1 MNNYTPNPRTFRLE
15 GFAELEDQLVQ
26 MGKMFR
32 ADLAARQTVVKA
44 AKTAMQGVYA
54 SAVANAPYDES
65 STGPIHLRNTIRLD
79 ARIPNK
85 SDSKSAYVNETDA
98 AIAVVSAKRSAVSL
112 SQEFGNATTPMHA
125 FLRPALDSNSEE
137 VVRILKTEL
146 AQVIPAYIAK
156 MNKGKKK

>member
-44 AKTAMQGVYA
+44 AKAAMQGVYS
-54 SAVANAPYDES
+54 SAVANAPYDEK

-85 SDSKSAYVNETDA
+85 GDYKSIHVNETDA

-112 SQEFGNATTPMHA
+112 SQEVGNANTPMHA
-125 FLRPALDSNSEE
+125 FLRPALDSNAEE

-156 MNKGKKK
+156 MNKRKKK